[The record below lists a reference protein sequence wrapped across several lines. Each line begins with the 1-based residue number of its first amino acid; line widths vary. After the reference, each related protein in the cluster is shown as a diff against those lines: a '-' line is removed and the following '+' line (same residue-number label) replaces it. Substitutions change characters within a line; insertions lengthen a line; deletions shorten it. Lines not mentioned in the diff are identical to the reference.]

1 MVSERSTVDSILFF
15 VFSIPSAVVPSL
27 WRRPPSRTG
36 VTYSRHSIGDRWCRL
51 IVVFFFARCVC
62 VCVQCVSSVFPEDLY
77 LTNLRC
83 KDVVDSA
90 SLISPTDGCRVCPPP
105 QQWVYYLHLS
115 QVNFDCVSCVRPEGL
130 GSPSDMGNCTGKSN
144 DKQNGSAFDRVTSR
158 TSTEDDC
165 LLYQLADYQKGMFSN
180 VLNSHFF
187 IVSCSYRPYLG
198 Y

>member
-1 MVSERSTVDSILFF
+1 M
-15 VFSIPSAVVPSL
+15 
-27 WRRPPSRTG
+27 
-36 VTYSRHSIGDRWCRL
+36 
-51 IVVFFFARCVC
+51 C

-90 SLISPTDGCRVCPPP
+90 SLISPTDGCRVCPPTP

-165 LLYQLADYQKGMFSN
+165 LLYQLADYQKGMFFQCVEFTFLHRFMFISS
-180 VLNSHFF
+180 LFGLLGGDLIKFF
-187 IVSCSYRPYLG
+187 AKEGGRATEGTVELSKYNI
-198 Y
+198 